1 MKVAISHAR
10 KKNPFPK
17 SSHPAPGLH
26 LFNDPIVISR
36 VNFHSNHKR
45 VQSITRIQ
53 HIPRQFVAKFLSEVW
68 IWKEIM
74 SLLDAEK

>member
-1 MKVAISHAR
+1 MQER
-10 KKNPFPK
+10 KTLSPK
-17 SSHPAPGLH
+17 SNHPALGLH
-26 LFNDPIVISR
+26 LFIDPIVISR

-68 IWKEIM
+68 IWKEIV